1 MSFIPPLPP
10 GYVFSLAK
18 RQNLLLGYH
27 LVEPILYLDEQAMT
41 WQPLDRHVSEVHPA
55 PEPSTC

>member
-27 LVEPILYLDEQAMT
+27 LVEPILYLDEDAMQ
-41 WQPLDRHVSEVHPA
+41 WRVLDQHIRDLA
-55 PEPSTC
+55 